1 MMSCVV
7 SFLSRVITERNFN
20 SILGTETK
28 SYEGV
33 YPILSSNHL
42 YAQRTIDLDSDVQF
56 VQF

>member
-1 MMSCVV
+1 MSCVV
-7 SFLSRVITERNFN
+7 SFLSRVITEHNFN

-33 YPILSSNHL
+33 YTILSSNHL

>member
-1 MMSCVV
+1 MCCLI
-7 SFLSRVITERNFN
+7 LSRVITERNFN